1 MARSTSVS
9 EKRSTL
15 NALRDSPKSP
25 QAIGALREGLADR
38 SNRVVSKAA
47 EIVSGAEIKELVSDL
62 IEAYHRFLDDP
73 VKNDPG
79 CEAKTAIVE
88 ALVKLECREIDF
100 YRAGIKYVQYEP
112 IWGGQHDTAA
122 NLRAVSAIGLVLCAS
137 LLECLD
143 QFAELFAD
151 DSKTARAGAA
161 RALAALAH
169 PEGAPLVRLKLLM
182 GDKDPEVIGECC
194 SALLQLAPERG
205 LSLVLDR
212 LASPNSD
219 VAVQVAMALVESR
232 NRAAFEP
239 LRTAWRRQPNSEARA
254 GMLIAIALLRSTE
267 ANEFLLS
274 LLHDK
279 QSATA
284 ADALRALKIHGRAGD
299 LRQKIEATVR
309 QSGNDQL
316 AKLFEQEF
324 PSP

>member
-1 MARSTSVS
+1 MGKSKSVS
-9 EKRSTL
+9 EKRSALT
-15 NALRDSPKSP
+15 ALRDNAKSP
-25 QAIGALREGLADR
+25 QAIAALQQALSDR

-47 EIVSGAEIKELVSDL
+47 EIVGGAEIKELESDL

-73 VKNDPG
+73 VKSDPG
-79 CEAKTAIVE
+79 CEAKTAIVD

-112 IWGGQHDTAA
+112 IWGGEQDTAA
-122 NLRAVSAIGLVLCAS
+122 NLRAASAIGLVLCAS

-143 QFAELFAD
+143 RFAELLAD

-169 PEGAPLVRLKLLM
+169 PEGAPLVRLKLLV

-212 LASPNSD
+212 LASPNPD
-219 VAVQVAMALVESR
+219 VAVQVAMALAESR

-239 LRTAWRRQPNSEARA
+239 LQTAWWRQANSEARA
-254 GMLIAIALLRSTE
+254 AMLIAIALLRSSE
-267 ANEFLLS
+267 ANAFLLS
-274 LLHDK
+274 LLHDRH
-279 QSATA
+279 SATA
-284 ADALRALKIHGRAGD
+284 ADALRALKIHGRAGE

-309 QSGNDQL
+309 QSGNDRFI
-316 AKLFEQEF
+316 KLFEQEF
-324 PSP
+324 S